1 MDLTKNILIF
11 DKEQWKKTGFAERIY
26 DTKTYD
32 NMSVHINYIVNNF
45 CGQIQSS
52 IGDYNSDNIYYLTG
66 DVNTFDIKQFTNTF
80 YIVNELTYGFPY
92 GPPKDDSLKLYIKQN
107 KNGTMINIGKLPI
120 NINNVGVY
128 FRHYFDYKDYFSSL
142 TKEHQFQDLTES
154 NKPGTSYRKGI
165 YITNVDK
172 IDETYK
178 FKLLRCST
186 NLKGPTDNIRE
197 TDTEIINRVNKISKN
212 FFEGYSELN
221 HVLAQIY
228 NNTIIENKEKKAK
241 IKCHSDKTKDMPSN
255 GLMAFC
261 TFYDFSKINKYITT
275 NQIKKYD
282 YDYYY
287 KDTSVLTKLRFR
299 LKNMVNDEKYIKE
312 FDITLYPNSVF
323 IMPLLMNRLYTH
335 EIVPPHISIDK
346 MPTRMGYVIRCSK
359 TDAIFN
365 CNNNQT
371 YIMNDN
377 KLIKLEKPTEDD
389 IKKLKELYADENL
402 TDKVVEYNNIYF
414 SLNDGD
420 YTKPNY

>member
-11 DKEQWKKTGFAERIY
+11 DKEQWKKIGFAERIY
-26 DTKTYD
+26 DTKSY
-32 NMSVHINYIVNNF
+32 SYVHIDYIVNNF

-107 KNGTMINIGKLPI
+107 KNGTMINGAKLPI

-128 FRHYFDYKDYFSSL
+128 FRDYFDYKDYFSSL

-197 TDTEIINRVNKISKN
+197 TDTEIIDRVNNISKN

-275 NQIKKYD
+275 NQIKRYD

-377 KLIKLEKPTEDD
+377 ELIKLEKPTEDD